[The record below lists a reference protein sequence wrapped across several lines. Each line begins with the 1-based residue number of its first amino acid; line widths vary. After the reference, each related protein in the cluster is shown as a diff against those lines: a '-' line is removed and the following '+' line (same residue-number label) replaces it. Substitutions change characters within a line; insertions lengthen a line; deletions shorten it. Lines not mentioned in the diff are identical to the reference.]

1 MKASSLLT
9 FTGILC
15 GVLLAFVIATCHGPS
30 STPSRRSTN
39 PPLLPEADGAI
50 TEIVMHFT
58 PSFRDVVWT
67 TYTDF
72 WSAIDGEVRLNLIVA
87 DDVSEAERARVLG
100 DIGALNP
107 KLADHTRWVSVPGP
121 ITTWSKDRALVS
133 EPSATGPALLWVPE
147 APGRSWPQRYNDWQT
162 IGALTRASSGR
173 FERRT
178 APFDFDAGD
187 FAVTG
192 RHVVVGVNLLTKNER
207 RDIPNTDEL
216 RRRLSA
222 WLDRP
227 VLVLGEA
234 ADDVPDHHLAMT
246 WTPLDGSVV
255 LVGDPRLAQA
265 IVGSGFDPGARSPET
280 GRPLVADFSTETLSR
295 FERVAEDLRRAKYTV
310 VRIPNIPLDPK
321 TYITYTNAIFETRGN
336 QRIVYLPQ
344 YGILPLDAAAARI
357 YESLGWT
364 VLPIRVHRVY
374 PYHGTIGCLVNVVGR
389 RR

>member
-107 KLADHTRWVSVPGP
+107 KLADHTRWISTPGP

-192 RHVVVGVNLLTKNER
+192 R
-207 RDIPNTDEL
+207 
-216 RRRLSA
+216 
-222 WLDRP
+222 
-227 VLVLGEA
+227 
-234 ADDVPDHHLAMT
+234 
-246 WTPLDGSVV
+246 TPLFDISQYEPSEPHANWDVSPDGTRFVMVHQGSLIEMIFV
-255 LVGDPRLAQA
+255 LNWPEEVRRQ
-265 IVGSGFDPGARSPET
+265 SGAP
-280 GRPLVADFSTETLSR
+280 SR
-295 FERVAEDLRRAKYTV
+295 
-310 VRIPNIPLDPK
+310 
-321 TYITYTNAIFETRGN
+321 
-336 QRIVYLPQ
+336 
-344 YGILPLDAAAARI
+344 
-357 YESLGWT
+357 
-364 VLPIRVHRVY
+364 
-374 PYHGTIGCLVNVVGR
+374 
-389 RR
+389 